1 MSNTISL
8 LLFVSPSDHFK
19 NLYPEAALALILT
32 VEPASYS
39 PAPLTDPDPAGL
51 TDSSN
56 VLFGGL
62 YVTVYPL

>member
-1 MSNTISL
+1 MFSTISL
-8 LLFVSPSDHFK
+8 TLFVSPSDHFE

-32 VEPASYS
+32 VEPASYL

-51 TDSSN
+51 TNSSN

-62 YVTVYPL
+62 YVTE